1 MAEVAQVMSSGG
13 NVGTGAQANGKAES
27 VWASHAVAAPV
38 LPRLAKAIQADIVI
52 LGAGYTGLN
61 AAWEFAQKGVDCV
74 VLEAGDAGWG
84 ASGRNGGMA
93 VLRYKKSWS
102 ALATAYGNERAQ
114 GLYGLVHEAV
124 DILEQNVSE
133 LCIDCSFSRSGHLT
147 AATSANAA
155 NALTDD
161 IAWLS
166 RAVGDD
172 VPTFVSKEE
181 MLEFTGSAIYSGGYF
196 DPRSA
201 GIHPLNYS
209 RGFAAALIA
218 RGVEIYGQSP
228 ATAISV
234 DPTGGRVH
242 VETPSGRVSAKK
254 VLICTSGYTDEFNL
268 GNDLHRRVLP
278 ITVAVITTD
287 PLPSGLAQPVL
298 PQGHLVTDTRNLVN
312 YYRRAPNG
320 GLLFGGR
327 GSFSGKDSPKYF
339 DLLRSQMAETFPQLK
354 GIGVQFTWTGRI
366 AVTLDHFPHI
376 GALGDSVFFA
386 LGYGGRGVAL
396 SNLLGKH
403 LARMALGEKTSMS
416 VMAENSFAPVPFRS
430 LHLPAKH
437 VAALYYRMRDKLGV

>member
-1 MAEVAQVMSSGG
+1 MSIIEGER
-13 NVGTGAQANGKAES
+13 TGAQAIGKAGS
-27 VWASHAVAAPV
+27 VWEADAIAAPA
-38 LPRLAKAIQADIVI
+38 LPRLVKDTQTDIVI

-61 AAWEFAQKGVDCV
+61 AAWELAQRGVACV
-74 VLEAGDAGWG
+74 VLEAEDAGWG

-102 ALATAYGNERAQ
+102 ALSAAYSDARAQ
-114 GLYGLVHEAV
+114 ALYGLVHEAV
-124 DILEQNVSE
+124 EILERNVSE
-133 LCIDCSFSRSGHLT
+133 LGIDCSFSRSGHLT

-155 NALTDD
+155 NTLKGDL
-161 IAWLS
+161 AWLS
-166 RAVGDD
+166 RAVGDN
-172 VPTFVSKEE
+172 VPSFVSKED
-181 MLEFTGSAIYSGGYF
+181 MLELTGSTIYSGGYF

-209 RGFAAALIA
+209 RGFASALIE

-228 ATAISV
+228 AVSISA
-234 DPTGGRVH
+234 DQAGGRIH

-287 PLPSGLAQPVL
+287 PLPTGLDRPVL

-327 GSFSGKDSPKYF
+327 GSFSGKESPKYF
-339 DLLRSQMAETFPQLK
+339 DLLRTQLAETFPQLS

-366 AVTLDHFPHI
+366 AVTLDNFPHL
-376 GALGDSVFFA
+376 GALGNGVFFA

-396 SNLLGKH
+396 SNLLGRH
-403 LARMALGEKTSMS
+403 LARMALGEKTEMS

-437 VAALYYRMRDKLGV
+437 VAAIYYRMRDKLGI